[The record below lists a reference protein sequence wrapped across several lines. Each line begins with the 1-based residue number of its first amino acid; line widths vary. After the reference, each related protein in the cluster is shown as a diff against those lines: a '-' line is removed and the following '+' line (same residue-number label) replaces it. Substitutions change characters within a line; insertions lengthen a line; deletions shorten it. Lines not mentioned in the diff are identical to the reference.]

1 MAAIR
6 VLHVGVGPIGAGIAR
21 QIAGRSGFLLVGAV
35 DLDPGKVGRDLGDI
49 IGSSSRL
56 RVRVTDDLGAAIK
69 KGRPDVVVHCTGSSL
84 ASVMPQLR
92 AILKTRTA
100 IVSTTEE
107 LSFPWHLSPRHA
119 TEVDKLARAA
129 KVAVLATGVNPG
141 FAMDAL
147 PIMVTAAC
155 ERVKRIHVRRV
166 QDARIRRVPFQE
178 KIGAGLSV
186 EEFRQRVKAGTVRHV
201 GFAQSIAMIAHAIGW
216 KLDRI
221 TDEIAPKIATA
232 SVSGTRVKVKPGQV
246 AGILQDGTGYRKGEA
261 LITLRLEAYLGAPES
276 YDSVT
281 IDGVPPLELKFAGGI
296 HGDIATAAMVVN
308 SIPKVLEAEPG
319 LRTMADTTLPSFFGA
334 AR

>member
-6 VLHVGVGPIGAGIAR
+6 VLHVGVGPIGAGVAR
-21 QIAGRSGFLLVGAV
+21 QIADRPGFSLVGAV
-35 DLDPGKVGRDLGDI
+35 DLDPGKVGHDLGDI

-56 RVRVTDDLGAAIK
+56 RVRVTDDLAAAIK
-69 KGRPDVVVHCTGSSL
+69 KGRPDVVVLCTGSSL

-107 LSFPWHLSPRHA
+107 LAFPWHASPRFA
-119 TEVDKLARAA
+119 SEIDKLARAA

-155 ERVKRIHVRRV
+155 ERVKRIDVRRV

-178 KIGAGLSV
+178 KIGAGLTPD
-186 EEFRQRVKAGTVRHV
+186 EFRQRVKARSVRHV
-201 GFAQSIAMIAHAIGW
+201 GFAQSIAMIAQAIGW

-221 TDEIAPKIATA
+221 TDEIAPKIATVA
-232 SVSGTRVKVKPGQV
+232 VAGAKVKVKPGQV
-246 AGILQDGTGYRKGEA
+246 AGILQDGVGYRKGEA
-261 LITLRLEAYLGAPES
+261 VITLHLEAYLGAPES

-281 IDGVPPLELKFAGGI
+281 IDGVPPLELKFTGGI
-296 HGDIATAAMVVN
+296 HGDIATASMVVN
-308 SIPKVLEAEPG
+308 SIPKVLDAKPG
-319 LRTMADTTLPSFFGA
+319 LRTMADMTLPSFAGE
-334 AR
+334 R